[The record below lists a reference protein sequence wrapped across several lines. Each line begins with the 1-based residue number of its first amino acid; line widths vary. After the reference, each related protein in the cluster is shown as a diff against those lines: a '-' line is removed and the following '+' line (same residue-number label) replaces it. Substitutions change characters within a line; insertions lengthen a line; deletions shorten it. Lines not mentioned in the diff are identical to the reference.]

1 MLGHLDHILLAADG
15 APDGTGSDH
24 GEDAAEDADEDD
36 PAKVNAQ
43 HGSHQHGA
51 RRGRDEGVADSQ
63 TGQQGDDVVQHRA
76 LGALCQREGQ
86 RDQDDQTGVEEH
98 RHGHH
103 QTCDT
108 KRPCGFFVAEL
119 AHHGHSQGLCAAGFF
134 QNGTEH
140 GTKTHQ
146 KGDALQGIADTL
158 IHRADDVGQG
168 HTGHQADAHRT
179 DQDGD
184 HGVYLELD
192 NENEQ

>member
-1 MLGHLDHILLAADG
+1 MAD
-15 APDGTGSDH
+15 
-24 GEDAAEDADEDD
+24 
-36 PAKVNAQ
+36 
-43 HGSHQHGA
+43 
-51 RRGRDEGVADSQ
+51 RQ
-63 TGQQGDDVVQHRA
+63 TGQQGDDVVQHGA

-86 RDQDDQTGVEEH
+86 RNEDDKSCIKEH

-103 QTCDT
+103 QTRDAQCP
-108 KRPCGFFVAEL
+108 RGLFVTEL
-119 AHHGHSQGLCAAGFF
+119 PHHGHSQRLCAAGLL

-140 GTKTHQ
+140 GTQTHQ
-146 KGDALQGIADTL
+146 KGDALQGVADAL